1 MAFDLKMLFS
11 SLVISVLLV
20 ATSAIGIQKYNED
33 KQNTMN
39 KNFLIVT
46 LIFGILGVLV
56 SLFGGGKYAKNYLN
70 SR

>member
-1 MAFDLKMLFS
+1 MSFDLKMLFS
-11 SLVISVLLV
+11 SLVVSVLLV

-39 KNFLIVT
+39 KNFLIIT
-46 LIFGILGVLV
+46 LVFGILGVLM
-56 SLFGGGKYAKNYLN
+56 SLFGGGKYAKNYLA

>member
-1 MAFDLKMLFS
+1 MAFDLKMIFS
-11 SLVISVLLV
+11 TLVVSVLLV

-46 LIFGILGVLV
+46 LIFGILGVLL
-56 SLFGGGKYAKNYLN
+56 SLFGGGKYAKSVYN